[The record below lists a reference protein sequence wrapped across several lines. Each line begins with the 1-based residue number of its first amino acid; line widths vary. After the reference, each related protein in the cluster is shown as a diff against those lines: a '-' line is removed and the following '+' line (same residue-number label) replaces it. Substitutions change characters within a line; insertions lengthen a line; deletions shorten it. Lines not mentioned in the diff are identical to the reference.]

1 MATSNE
7 PKRDNEPPNTRCN
20 ISVRPRIADVLPTC
34 SLGDRI
40 IAVLRID
47 AQRPDNQERVIR
59 GFIIAVNNHATRNLV
74 GP

>member
-7 PKRDNEPPNTRCN
+7 PKRENEPPNTRAN
-20 ISVRPRIADVLPTC
+20 ISVRPRIADGLPTC
-34 SLGDRI
+34 SLGDGI

-47 AQRPDNQERVIR
+47 MQRPANGERVIR
-59 GFIIAVNNHATRNLV
+59 GFTIAVNNHATRNLV